1 MSREN
6 LYFSNFDFKGD
17 IFHLNHWHSRISNI
31 IFSPL
36 TFATLLQGD
45 PKKMI
50 HSVLQLKSVVKVGFN
65 FSTGVSESEF

>member
-1 MSREN
+1 MFYNFENPIKMSHH
-6 LYFSNFDFKGD
+6 
-17 IFHLNHWHSRISNI
+17 IF
-31 IFSPL
+31 
-36 TFATLLQGD
+36 TYLQGD

>member
-1 MSREN
+1 MTKIQKDLSRGLYSSFFREKPTYRKLLFLADFIEN
-6 LYFSNFDFKGD
+6 WAPF
-17 IFHLNHWHSRISNI
+17 I
-31 IFSPL
+31 
-36 TFATLLQGD
+36 QGD